1 MLQRL
6 SAFFLLVLMA
16 NFASGQVQVDPTLPS
31 YKATIGVS
39 GQLKTVGSDSMNTLL
54 QSWTVKF
61 RTYYKGVRPE
71 VEGQGSST
79 AMPALIEGA
88 SSFGPM
94 SRDPKSSEIE
104 QFEKKF
110 GYKPTMIPTSIDL
123 LGVYVHRDNP
133 IKSLSLEQ
141 VDAIFSQTRKLGGAA
156 EVKTWGQLGLTGE
169 FENAKISLFGRNA
182 SSGTYG
188 YFKEV
193 ALGKGDYATS
203 VNEQAGSATV
213 VQSVGEN
220 KFAIGY
226 SGIGYKTAA
235 VKAVPLSAKTG
246 GEAVAPTPE
255 NATTGEYP
263 LARYLFLA
271 TNYKPGSKIDTLR
284 GEFLKFVFSKQG
296 QQVVVADGYFPVD
309 ASTAAQALET
319 VGLKQ

>member
-1 MLQRL
+1 
-6 SAFFLLVLMA
+6 MA
-16 NFASGQVQVDPTLPS
+16 QVQVDPKLPS
-31 YKATIGVS
+31 YKPAIGVS
-39 GQLKTVGSDSMNTLL
+39 GQLKTVGSDSMNNLL
-54 QSWTVKF
+54 QKWTEKF
-61 RTYYKGVRPE
+61 RDYYKGVRAE

-79 AMPALIEGA
+79 AMPALIVGA

-94 SRDPKSSEIE
+94 SRDPKGSEIE
-104 QFEKKF
+104 QFEQKF
-110 GYKPTMIPTSIDL
+110 GYKPTMLPTSIDL

-133 IKSLSLEQ
+133 IESLSLSQ
-141 VDAIFSQTRKLGGAA
+141 VDAIFSRTRKLGESGSIS
-156 EVKTWGQLGLTGE
+156 TWGQAGLSGE
-169 FENAKISLFGRNA
+169 FSDAKISMFGRNA

-193 ALGKGDYATS
+193 ALGNGDYAET

-235 VKAVPLSAKTG
+235 VKAVSISKKNG
-246 GEAVAPTPE
+246 GKAIAPTPD

-271 TNYKPGSKIDTLR
+271 VNYKPNSKLDALR
-284 GEFLKFVFSKQG
+284 AEFIKFIYSQEG
-296 QQVVVADGYFPVD
+296 QKIVIEDGYFPVD
-309 ASTAAQALET
+309 ARTAEKALSQIN
-319 VGLKQ
+319 LK